1 MCTTFGAV
9 VLTSIQFDGM
19 PQFCTVEIEGVRPNR
34 MLPTELSTV
43 HPAVAKTR
51 PQQCFGIRRF
61 LPLFAGKLDEFE
73 SLACD
78 LMMDLSQPR
87 KHGRA

>member
-1 MCTTFGAV
+1 
-9 VLTSIQFDGM
+9 
-19 PQFCTVEIEGVRPNR
+19 
-34 MLPTELSTV
+34 
-43 HPAVAKTR
+43 
-51 PQQCFGIRRF
+51 